1 MSSAFAIA
9 AVTSVLKDMLNN
21 GMIDHDLSAA
31 MGNVTVTAL
40 PPDRI
45 PIGNTDERSQINLFP
60 YLVTPNIGWRNEGLP
75 SRDTRGARLTNP
87 PLALDLHYLITAYGA
102 EEFHAEALLGY
113 AMQLLHETP
122 ILSRAMINRT
132 LKPTLPAGVSLP
144 PGMQLVAAS
153 DLGDQIESI
162 KICPEYLNTEEM
174 SKLWTAMQAHY
185 RPTAAYHLSV
195 VLIESH
201 QPTRSALPVLAR
213 GQDDQGFNAQADLI
227 PAFPTIDEVVLPKHQ
242 VSARLNDLVTL
253 NGHDFAGVDGD
264 KTKVVVA
271 VRLASLRFGAPLDII
286 VPPTDRDANSVT
298 FTIPNNPAQ
307 LAAGAYT
314 LMVRVWPTGKPAE
327 LRETS
332 EVPLQVAPTITG
344 VNGVALP
351 ASVARDVNGD
361 VTLTLGCTPNVLPE
375 QRVTL
380 IVGDRQVAV
389 TPRTVVTDPLTFVL
403 RGAEAGVFWL
413 RLRVDGADSLLV
425 DRSNVQKPAFDASQR
440 VTVT

>member
-9 AVTSVLKDMLNN
+9 AVTSVLKDLLNN

-31 MGNVTVTAL
+31 LGNVTVTAL

-45 PIGNTDERSQINLFP
+45 PVGNNDEKSQINLFP

-75 SRDTRGARLTNP
+75 SRDARGARLTNP

-122 ILSRAMINRT
+122 ILTRAMINRT
-132 LKPTLPAGVSLP
+132 LKPTLPAGVTLP
-144 PGMQLVAAS
+144 PGMQLVATS
-153 DLGDQIESI
+153 DLGEQIESI

-195 VLIESH
+195 VLIESNR
-201 QPTRSALPVLAR
+201 PTRSALPVLAR
-213 GQDDQGFNAQADLI
+213 GQDDQGFNAQANLV
-227 PAFPTIDEVVLPKHQ
+227 PPFPTIDEVVLPKNQ
-242 VSARLNDLVTL
+242 ASARPNDLITL

-264 KTKVVVA
+264 KTQVVVA
-271 VRLASLRFGAPLDII
+271 VRLASQRFTAPLDIV

-298 FTIPNNPAQ
+298 FTLPNNPAQ

-314 LMVRVWPTGKPAE
+314 LTVREWPTGKLDQ

-332 EVPLQVAPTITG
+332 DVPLQVASRITG
-344 VNGVALP
+344 VNGAPLP
-351 ASVARDVNGD
+351 ANVARDINGNA
-361 VTLTLGCTPNVLPE
+361 TLTLQCTPNVLPE
-375 QRVTL
+375 QRVFL

-389 TPRTVVTDPLTFVL
+389 NPRTTVNDPLTFVA
-403 RGAEAGVFWL
+403 RGADAGVFWL

-425 DRSNVQKPAFDASQR
+425 DRSNVHKPAFDSTQR